1 MLSTAHPSVLK
12 TITQTVVTNVTE
24 KRVSSMW
31 ITYNKLVSRYK
42 NQTLI
47 HRANVSRT
55 TQPTSKQDTITSKC

>member
-47 HRANVSRT
+47 HRANVPRT
-55 TQPTSKQDTITSKC
+55 TQPTSKEDTITSKC